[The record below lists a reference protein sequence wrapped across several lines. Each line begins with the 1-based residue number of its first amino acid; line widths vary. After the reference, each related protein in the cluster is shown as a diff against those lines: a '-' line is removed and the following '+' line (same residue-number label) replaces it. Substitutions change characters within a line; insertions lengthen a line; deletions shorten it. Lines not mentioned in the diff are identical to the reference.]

1 MDILL
6 ASLVLLFFAPLFLVL
21 VALVKLTSRGPAIYG
36 HPRVG
41 YDGRSFTC
49 LKFRSMVANGD
60 EALRRHLA
68 ENPAAR
74 REWELSRKLRH
85 DPRVTL
91 VGRFLRK
98 SSLDELP
105 QLINVLRG
113 DMSIVGPRP
122 IVTAELVRYGQ
133 DATQYCSTRP
143 GITGLWQISG
153 RSDTGYEERVTLDVT
168 YVRQWSLRQ
177 DLRIIMLTIPAVL
190 LQRGSY

>member
-1 MDILL
+1 M
-6 ASLVLLFFAPLFLVL
+6 LLFFAPLFLVL